1 MRRTRANVALFILL
15 AVSAAVA
22 KDQPKAKQTPQT
34 SPVLWSDPVDI
45 ASRNLFYGEGG
56 ERDQPHG
63 TMTFLKEAKGGT
75 NPKFDVRDEDGT
87 KWRVKL
93 GVEARPETVAA
104 HLLWAVGY
112 FADEDYFVPSL
123 TVENMPPHLKRGQ
136 NLVGPSGVIQNVRLK
151 RHLTGEQKIGRWKWK
166 QNPFRGTRE
175 FNGLR
180 VMMALINNWDLID
193 ENNSIYE
200 ESDPPQTRYLVSDLG
215 SSFGKTGY
223 SWNSTMSKDNLKA
236 YSHSKFITKIAPDYV
251 DFSVPKRPPLL
262 YFFNLGWFFT
272 IVHTHWI
279 GKHIPRADAKWMGEI
294 LAQLSP
300 AQIRD
305 AFRSAGY
312 TPEKTEAYAEVLERR
327 IAELNRL

>member
-136 NLVGPSGVIQNVRLK
+136 NLLG
-151 RHLTGEQKIGRWKWK
+151 
-166 QNPFRGTRE
+166 
-175 FNGLR
+175 
-180 VMMALINNWDLID
+180 
-193 ENNSIYE
+193 
-200 ESDPPQTRYLVSDLG
+200 DLG

-279 GKHIPRADAKWMGEI
+279 GKHIPRADAKWMG
-294 LAQLSP
+294 
-300 AQIRD
+300 
-305 AFRSAGY
+305 
-312 TPEKTEAYAEVLERR
+312 
-327 IAELNRL
+327 

>member
-1 MRRTRANVALFILL
+1 MRRTRAKVALFILL

-22 KDQPKAKQTPQT
+22 KEQPKAKQPPQT
-34 SPVLWSDPVDI
+34 SAALWSDPGDI
-45 ASRNLFYGEGG
+45 TSRNLFYGSGG

-63 TMTFLKEAKGGT
+63 TMTFLKEDKGGT
-75 NPKFDVRDEDGT
+75 NPKFDVRDGDGT
-87 KWRVKL
+87 RWRVKL

-123 TVENMPPHLKRGQ
+123 TVENMPAHLKRGQ
-136 NLVGPSGVIQNVRLK
+136 NLLGPGGVIHNVRLK
-151 RHLTGEQKIGRWKWK
+151 RHVKGEKKIGRWKWK
-166 QNPFRGTRE
+166 QNLFRGTRE

-223 SWNSTMSKDNLKA
+223 SWNSIMSKDNLKA

-272 IVHTHWI
+272 IMHTHWI

-294 LAQLSP
+294 LAQLSS

-312 TPEKTEAYAEVLERR
+312 SPPETEAYAEALEKR
-327 IAELNRL
+327 IAELKRL

>member
-15 AVSAAVA
+15 AVSAGVA
-22 KDQPKAKQTPQT
+22 KDQPKAKQPPQT

-193 ENNSIYE
+193 ENNAIYDDAAGRGRKLYE
-200 ESDPPQTRYLVSDLG
+200 LSDVG
-215 SSFGKTGY
+215 ASFG
-223 SWNSTMSKDNLKA
+223 MSGKSYTDNLSKNNLGA
-236 YSHSKFITKIAPDYV
+236 YRRSKFISKVTPDYV
-251 DFSVPKRPPLL
+251 DFNFPTHPPIFYVFNFPL
-262 YFFNLGWFFT
+262 FFGHLRM
-272 IVHTHWI
+272 HW
-279 GKHIPRADAKWMGEI
+279 
-294 LAQLSP
+294 
-300 AQIRD
+300 
-305 AFRSAGY
+305 
-312 TPEKTEAYAEVLERR
+312 V
-327 IAELNRL
+327 